1 MSEEIKETHCNCSEA
16 STFIKIIFASFLGC
30 ILSIL
35 LVGAFMKPKMG
46 GIPCPCMHKMYMKKM
61 MDKMPPM
68 PDNDATPFA
77 KKIDRD

>member
-1 MSEEIKETHCNCSEA
+1 
-16 STFIKIIFASFLGC
+16 
-30 ILSIL
+30 
-35 LVGAFMKPKMG
+35 MG

-77 KKIDRD
+77 KKIDKD